1 MSNVEWPQDRV
12 FPVFSK
18 PDSLVVVDL
27 RSMDF
32 FRDYKH
38 LLLITLQGLVNR
50 ERPKMYVILTNRDL
64 VWLNVIRSTG
74 IEIHNVGLKDA
85 IETFAGYANGCIVYD
100 PNVPDTVN
108 VASTM
113 SGIYNA
119 VVVHPNDIA
128 WAEEHGLRIVNDLR
142 GKFRRKIEI
151 YEWAYK
157 ELWPRCSHR
166 LLVPMKPVH
175 TFAPPRPMQIAVRDY
190 VVALKLLAHYLDP
203 RDPKERRLFCK
214 LLEEM
219 PKNSAVLGWYEGT
232 EHITVRLA
240 SEHGKFVVV
249 VTGNPYLV
257 SNLTVWSGIR
267 AEVKF
272 KLPPIDFSKLG
283 LDKVYV
289 TFYMN
294 DGDNVQWNIMM
305 RNFWEDPYRGKVP
318 VAWTISPFLVDLA
331 PLVMKYYVETMS
343 ELDAFVSGPS
353 GAGYWYP
360 NVNPEYTDEF
370 LGLTN
375 EYFKRSG
382 LMFTEVLGEFLD
394 GETLPKYAKELRVLA
409 IKIGYRGMDTFP
421 YYTSESPVPII
432 PGTIE
437 FSEGEEEK
445 AYSWLRA
452 IATVYKRRPLHVLA
466 ICVPWEFKSLKSL
479 RLLADMISSDKELM
493 LVNFHEFVIMLNPEY
508 GTKLA
513 EELLKRAKG
522 AGVSKRTLLEVEDC
536 LRVAKKYCEEGRW
549 REASLE
555 ANKALRILASSLKLI
570 SKED

>member
-1 MSNVEWPQDRV
+1 MGAKVLSHISALEFVSNVKWSRDRV
-12 FPVFSK
+12 FPVFSR

-32 FRDYKH
+32 LRNYRH

-50 ERPKMYVILTNRDL
+50 EKPKIYVILTDRDM
-64 VWLNVIRSTG
+64 VWLNAIRNTG
-74 IEIHNVGLKDA
+74 IEIHRAGLEEV
-85 IETFAGYANGCIVYD
+85 IEAFAGYISGCIVYD
-100 PNVPDTVN
+100 PYVPDTVN

-119 VVVHPNDIA
+119 VVVHPRDLA
-128 WAEEHGLRIVNDLR
+128 WTEEHGLRVVNDLR
-142 GKFRRKIEI
+142 GKFGSKIEA
-151 YEWAYK
+151 YEWAYA
-157 ELWPRCSHR
+157 ELWPRCNHR

-175 TFAPPRPMQIAVRDY
+175 TAPLRPMQIAVRDY
-190 VVALKLLAHYLDP
+190 VVALRLFAHYLDP
-203 RDPKERRLFCK
+203 RDPKERQLFCK

-219 PKNSAVLGWYEGT
+219 PRNSAVLGWHEGT
-232 EHITVRLA
+232 EHITVRLT

-257 SNLTVWSGIR
+257 SNLTVWSGIE
-267 AEVKF
+267 AKVKF
-272 KLPPIDFSKLG
+272 KLPSVDFSKLG
-283 LDKVYV
+283 LDRVYV

-294 DGDNVQWNIMM
+294 DGDNVQWDIMM
-305 RNFWEDPYRGKVP
+305 RDFWEDPCRGNVP

-331 PLVMKYYVETMS
+331 PLIMKYYAETMS
-343 ELDAFVSGPS
+343 ELDTFVSGPS

-360 NVNPEYTDEF
+360 NVNPEYAEEF
-370 LGLTN
+370 LELTKK
-375 EYFKRSG
+375 YFQRSG
-382 LMFTEVLGEFLD
+382 LMLTEVLGEFLD

-421 YYTSESPVPII
+421 YYISESPVPII

-445 AYSWLRA
+445 AYDWLKA
-452 IATVYKRRPLHVLA
+452 IATVYKRRPLHVLV
-466 ICVPWEFKSLKSL
+466 ICVPWKFKSLKPL

-493 LVNFHEFVIMLNPEY
+493 LVNFHEFVVMLNPKY

-513 EELLKRAKG
+513 EELLKRARG
-522 AGVSKRTLLEVEDC
+522 TGVSEKALLE
-536 LRVAKKYCEEGRW
+536 AEGYLL
-549 REASLE
+549 SL
-555 ANKALRILASSLKLI
+555 IHI
-570 SKED
+570 